1 MRRIAER
8 DEGCGEFAGAT
19 SLNSEDLVMQS
30 LKEGVRRTPVT
41 AERLHSVLAH
51 LARRHRVPGAQLALL
66 HRGEKTVV
74 QTGLEHRD
82 RRWPMRASSAVPVG
96 SITKVA
102 TATVVMALAADDD
115 LDLDEPAGDVLGAT
129 GLSGELTPR
138 RLLSHTSGLP
148 SDPADPAG
156 SCLRQVRAA
165 EPVCPPGT
173 AFSYSNVGY
182 ALVGSL
188 IEAVT
193 GMSWREAV
201 DSIVL
206 QPLGIEPVHVGD
218 AAAVAGHAHSGR
230 PVEQVLPPMLEPAGA
245 LALSAADLVELG
257 RVHLGKPG
265 LLDVVTAADMHR
277 RVPVAEPYGL
287 ADGWGLGLAHFG
299 DGDDG
304 WLGHDGTADG
314 TSCHLRV
321 DQAGECVVAFTA
333 NGAGGTELWRAVADE
348 LRHLGIALPH
358 QRFRAP
364 GACPVPVPAGDFG
377 TYRNG
382 AVDYTI
388 RPDDAG
394 ACLVVDGEVFPEL
407 TRYDDATFTVRD
419 PATGRAAPCGRF
431 HGAPGAATAVE
442 IGGRR
447 ARRR

>member
-1 MRRIAER
+1 M
-8 DEGCGEFAGAT
+8 
-19 SLNSEDLVMQS
+19 
-30 LKEGVRRTPVT
+30 
-41 AERLHSVLAH
+41 
-51 LARRHRVPGAQLALL
+51 L
-66 HRGEKTVV
+66 HRGEKIMV
-74 QTGLEHRD
+74 QTGVEHAD
-82 RRWPMRASSAVPVG
+82 RPWPMRATGPVPIG

-102 TATVVMALAADDD
+102 TATVVLALAADDD
-115 LDLDEPAGDVLGAT
+115 LDLDEPAGEVLGVP
-129 GLSGELTPR
+129 GLSDQLTAR

-148 SDPADPAG
+148 SDPADVTG
-156 SCLRQVRAA
+156 SCLRQVRDA

-173 AFSYSNVGY
+173 SFSYSNVGY
-182 ALVGSL
+182 ALVGLL

-193 GMSWREAV
+193 GMTWREAV
-201 DSIVL
+201 EAIL
-206 QPLGIEPVHVGD
+206 LRPLEIEPVYVGD
-218 AAAVAGHAHSGR
+218 AAAVTGHSHSGR

-277 RVPVAEPYGL
+277 RVPLAEPYGL

-299 DGDDG
+299 DEHDD

-314 TSCHLRV
+314 TSCHLRI

-333 NGAGGTELWRAVADE
+333 NGVGGAELWRAVADE
-348 LRHLGIALPH
+348 LRDLGLTLPH
-358 QRFRAP
+358 QRFREP
-364 GACPVPVPAGDFG
+364 GARSVPMPSGDFG

-388 RPDDAG
+388 RPDGRG

-431 HGAPGAATAVE
+431 RGTPGAATAVE
-442 IGGRR
+442 IGGRL